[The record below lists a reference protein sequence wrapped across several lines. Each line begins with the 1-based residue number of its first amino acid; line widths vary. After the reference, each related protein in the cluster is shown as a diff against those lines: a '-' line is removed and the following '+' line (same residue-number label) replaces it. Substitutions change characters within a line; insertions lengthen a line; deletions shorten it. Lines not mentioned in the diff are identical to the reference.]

1 MGLGDNP
8 KRDMGFGVTLGW
20 LVPLSEAVWTKQTRC
35 LGSSSAKP
43 PEPMDPIETPQSHSL
58 RATQTL
64 FLRSSEGI
72 ETPLQGAALQAI
84 CSLPGACAFLRW
96 PHPGPAP
103 SRSPPS
109 LPRCIAAL
117 QPPLCGGRPRHV
129 CPRRAGVRGSAAT
142 PGPAT
147 ISPAPTG
154 SSAEPEA

>member
-1 MGLGDNP
+1 MQS
-8 KRDMGFGVTLGW
+8 FGATLGW
-20 LVPLSEAVWTKQTRC
+20 VVPLSETVWTQIRC
-35 LGSSSAKP
+35 LGFSSAEPPAPNEPYRDTTIPELACNPDPCLSAQRSKP
-43 PEPMDPIETPQSHSL
+43 
-58 RATQTL
+58 
-64 FLRSSEGI
+64 SSK
-72 ETPLQGAALQAI
+72 GAALRVV
-84 CSLPGACAFLRW
+84 CSLLSPCAFLLW

-117 QPPLCGGRPRHV
+117 QPQRSGGRPRHV
-129 CPRRAGVRGSAAT
+129 CPCPAGVRGSAAT